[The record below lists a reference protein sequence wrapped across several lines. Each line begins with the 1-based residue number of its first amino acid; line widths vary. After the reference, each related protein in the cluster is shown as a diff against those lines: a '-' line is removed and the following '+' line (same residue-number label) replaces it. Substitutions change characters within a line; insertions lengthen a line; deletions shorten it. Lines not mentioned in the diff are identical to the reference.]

1 MISDKR
7 VEAIDSLIASS
18 LNEENIQ
25 NPPRVREVFP
35 LSNFIPLK
43 QCPQTGI
50 GAVTVRVFAVKVS
63 GLALI
68 VWYISE

>member
-35 LSNFIPLK
+35 L
-43 QCPQTGI
+43 
-50 GAVTVRVFAVKVS
+50 
-63 GLALI
+63 
-68 VWYISE
+68 